1 MGAGAS
7 SNGKALPSSK
17 ELALFEEMDKDG
29 SGEIDIEELIEA
41 LTDFSKKVQ
50 NDWPQEDLEKVIHF
64 FDKNH
69 DPKLDKEEYTEAVK
83 ELKKREATR
92 AAGGG
97 RSTRRASAAG
107 ATKAAR
113 DHADEARAD
122 AAKAKEAERAARI
135 ADAEKKRVVD
145 QAKKDEVQSH
155 KSKYSRK
162 CAAAPRR

>member
-1 MGAGAS
+1 MGNGAS
-7 SNGKALPSSK
+7 SGGKTLPSSK
-17 ELALFEEMDKDG
+17 ELALFEEMDKDCSG
-29 SGEIDIEELIEA
+29 SIDISELLEA
-41 LTDFSKKVQ
+41 LKDFSAKVQ

-69 DPKLDKEEYTEAVK
+69 DQKLDKEEYTEAVK

-122 AAKAKEAERAARI
+122 AAKAKEKEREHRI
-135 ADAEKKRVVD
+135 AETEKKR
-145 QAKKDEVQSH
+145 QAEQTKKDEH
-155 KSKYSRK
+155 K
-162 CAAAPRR
+162 